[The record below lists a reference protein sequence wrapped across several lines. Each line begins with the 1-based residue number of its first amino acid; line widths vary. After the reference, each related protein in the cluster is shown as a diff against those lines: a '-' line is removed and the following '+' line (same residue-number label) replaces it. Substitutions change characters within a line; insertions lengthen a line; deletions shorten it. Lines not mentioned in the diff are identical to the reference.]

1 MSAIKSCNA
10 RGGSLMGMRRA
21 ARIGV
26 YFMRKKIMG
35 IGIGLLT
42 MTAVIWGYQNYKKS
56 VPDGNEAVQSEKTV
70 KRTGNG
76 TGKIQCGR

>member
-1 MSAIKSCNA
+1 
-10 RGGSLMGMRRA
+10 
-21 ARIGV
+21 
-26 YFMRKKIMG
+26 MRKKIMG

-70 KRTGNG
+70 KRQETEQ
-76 TGKIQCGR
+76 GKYNVADEETDPSEKQTKPERE

>member
-1 MSAIKSCNA
+1 
-10 RGGSLMGMRRA
+10 
-21 ARIGV
+21 
-26 YFMRKKIMG
+26 MRKKIMG

-70 KRTGNG
+70 KRQETEQ
-76 TGKIQCGR
+76 GKYLSLIHILNLHGLLLPQSNL